1 MNKYDLE
8 ERLIEFSV
16 LIIEIV
22 NLPCEINRRFS
33 FAISQGECPI
43 QKQEIIYPD
52 NWFVQAHQSH

>member
-8 ERLIEFSV
+8 KRLIEFSV

-33 FAISQGECPI
+33 VAISQGECQI
-43 QKQEIIYPD
+43 QKPETICLD
-52 NWFVQAHQSH
+52 NWCVQVHQCH